1 VWDEESS
8 VKVTGQIESRALRAL
23 AVASAGRTEFLPGVP
38 TLQEAGVTD
47 LNLEFWSGLF
57 APAGT
62 SPAIIEKLR
71 AIVTE
76 FLGTDELKSRA
87 VSIAMKPLATSPAD
101 LRAMIESQSGNFE
114 KLRLRKKSRSNDAVQ
129 IGV

>member
-8 VKVTGQIESRALRAL
+8 VKVTGQIGSGALRAL

-38 TLQEAGVTD
+38 TLQEAGVKD
-47 LNLEFWSGLF
+47 FSLEFWSGLF

-62 SPAIIEKLR
+62 PPAIIDKLR
-71 AIVTE
+71 TIITQ

-87 VSIAMKPLATSPAD
+87 VNMAMKPLATSPTD
-101 LRAMIESQSGNFE
+101 LRAMIDNQIKKFRKVATEE
-114 KLRLRKKSRSNDAVQ
+114 KISVE
-129 IGV
+129 